1 MKYTVTANDEGIN
14 VDELMLEAEEKEN
27 IGLAINNMAYGTT
40 AVLLEF
46 VQNFASDT
54 TNAQEI
60 FDILLQHMRAVSDE
74 FFTNEAN
81 KRQDEDIYEIS
92 EEVFLPWV
100 YGLGY
105 SDVYEF
111 TDLYSD
117 RQLKMA
123 FEINGDTAEVF
134 FADENGQRLD
144 DIGEIEVVN
153 FAIAPEYA
161 HRQCLELTA
170 IAWTALD
177 RLYGQRNNYL
187 RKKPLDTLEKSI
199 RSELGSSIY

>member
-1 MKYTVTANDEGIN
+1 MKFTVTANEEGFS

-27 IGLAINNMAYGTT
+27 IGLAVNNMAYGTT
-40 AVLLEF
+40 AALLEF

-60 FDILLQHMRAVSDE
+60 FNLMLQHIRAVSDE
-74 FFTNEAN
+74 FFSNEAGR
-81 KRQDEDIYEIS
+81 RQDEVIYEIS

-100 YGLGY
+100 YGQGY

-111 TDLYSD
+111 ID
-117 RQLKMA
+117 RYGDRELKMA
-123 FEINGDTAEVF
+123 FTVNGDTVEVF
-134 FADENGQRLD
+134 FVDADGNRQD
-144 DIGEIEVVN
+144 DIGEIEAIN
-153 FAIAPEYA
+153 FTIAPDFA
-161 HRQCLELTA
+161 ARQCLELTA

-187 RKKPLDTLEKSI
+187 RKNPVNDLEKAI
-199 RSELGSSIY
+199 RAELKI

>member
-74 FFTNEAN
+74 FFTNEAS

-144 DIGEIEVVN
+144 DIGEIETVN

-187 RKKPLDTLEKSI
+187 RKNPLDTLEKSI